1 SDRRH
6 QGQRRA
12 PPAGVRRAAG
22 GVRPQPRDGPADLQA
37 DPSRIPL
44 RALAGRDLDGQG
56 RGHDHQVQPHPR
68 DGRDRRRDP
77 RVDAA
82 PAGCGLRH
90 PHDHPVHAPVEA
102 ASPDRPLGQAPAVR
116 GALHRRRGDGLPR
129 RHGRA
134 DGPLLLPRRQA
145 LGSGDAQARP
155 CDPREPPPPRFE
167 SARPSGSRE
176 RRRPHPAA
184 RRELT
189 PAPERTPSHMAR
201 TPETKPE
208 KGSKKKQKLNP
219 DGTPKKGRIKQ
230 IIEVYKYTQEVDRTT
245 LPWMIGAIAAAIV
258 LGVLVSALVL
268 NSPWYGIFMGLAIGI
283 LVAMMILARKAERAA
298 FGRIKGQPGAAL
310 AAMQSIRRGWNVDD
324 EPVQID
330 PRSQKMLF
338 RASGRAG

>member
-1 SDRRH
+1 
-6 QGQRRA
+6 
-12 PPAGVRRAAG
+12 
-22 GVRPQPRDGPADLQA
+22 
-37 DPSRIPL
+37 
-44 RALAGRDLDGQG
+44 
-56 RGHDHQVQPHPR
+56 
-68 DGRDRRRDP
+68 
-77 RVDAA
+77 
-82 PAGCGLRH
+82 
-90 PHDHPVHAPVEA
+90 
-102 ASPDRPLGQAPAVR
+102 
-116 GALHRRRGDGLPR
+116 
-129 RHGRA
+129 
-134 DGPLLLPRRQA
+134 
-145 LGSGDAQARP
+145 
-155 CDPREPPPPRFE
+155 
-167 SARPSGSRE
+167 
-176 RRRPHPAA
+176 
-184 RRELT
+184 
-189 PAPERTPSHMAR
+189 MAR

-230 IIEVYKYTQEVDRTT
+230 IVEVYKYTQEVDRTT

-338 RASGRAG
+338 RASGRAGIAVVAEDSSGISMKLLEKERRSIRRVLQHDNVPVHQIVVGDGEGEVPLHKLPTYMQRMKKHLTKDEAAQVTKRLNALRRSLRQSVPKGVDPMRARPNRKAMRGR